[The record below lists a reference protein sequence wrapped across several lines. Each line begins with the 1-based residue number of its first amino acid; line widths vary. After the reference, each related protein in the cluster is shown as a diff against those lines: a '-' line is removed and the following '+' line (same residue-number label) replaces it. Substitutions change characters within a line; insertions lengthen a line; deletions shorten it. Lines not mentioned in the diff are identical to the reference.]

1 MNRMNSRSDFGHDDS
16 TINIVMAI
24 IIIISINSVPGV
36 CVRRTDCT
44 TVDCRCCVGPPGH
57 HPSLVAALPSA
68 ALCPSLHRGGAVQHH
83 EARSFSVAALRRRA
97 WEHAEAIAADAAA
110 AAVRRHQL
118 QAMGAAAAAAAVAAI
133 SADANTAAS
142 PSNSLAV

>member
-1 MNRMNSRSDFGHDDS
+1 MNRVNSRNDCGHDDS
-16 TINIVMAI
+16 TVNIVMAI
-24 IIIISINSVPGV
+24 IIVSIITYDAGV
-36 CVRRTDCT
+36 CVRRPDCT

-68 ALCPSLHRGGAVQHH
+68 ALCPSLHRVQHH

-133 SADANTAAS
+133 NAEANTAAS
-142 PSNSLAV
+142 PSNSLVV